1 MVEIL
6 PDLWKMKT
14 LKGGRIVT
22 LKGVSVKLIGVELQ
36 NNRIAI
42 ETNLISF

>member
-1 MVEIL
+1 
-6 PDLWKMKT
+6 MKNEDF
-14 LKGGRIVT
+14 KGGRIVT
-22 LKGVSVKLIGVELQ
+22 LQGVSVKLIDVELQ

>member
-1 MVEIL
+1 
-6 PDLWKMKT
+6 MKNEDF
-14 LKGGRIVT
+14 KGGRIVT
-22 LKGVSVKLIGVELQ
+22 LQGVSVKLIGVELQ